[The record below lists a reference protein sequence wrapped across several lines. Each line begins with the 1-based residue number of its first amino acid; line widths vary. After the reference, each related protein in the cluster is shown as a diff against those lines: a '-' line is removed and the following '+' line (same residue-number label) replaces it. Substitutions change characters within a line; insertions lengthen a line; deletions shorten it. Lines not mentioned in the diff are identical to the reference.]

1 MMVPNTAP
9 QPLLRLLRT
18 LQLGDATLPVGAFS
32 FSNTLESALQ
42 TGVVSDVA
50 SLRSY
55 IQGLLRQ
62 SAGVDGVALMHAHRA
77 ACAGDLGSLQ
87 QIDAALMSRRIG
99 REQSLM
105 LTRMGKKLAELA
117 VRLGPQ
123 ALATEWLESIR
134 QGRCAGSYP
143 VSAGLVSALWGV
155 TEADAFAVH
164 HYGVISMLL
173 GASLRLMK
181 IDHYQTQGLLLE
193 LNAEVDP
200 LHQEMA
206 SRSLDEMASFAPL
219 FDILSAHHE
228 QASVRMFMN

>member
-1 MMVPNTAP
+1 MMVQNTAP

-32 FSNTLESALQ
+32 FSNTLQ

-181 IDHYQTQGLLLE
+181 IDHYQT
-193 LNAEVDP
+193 D
-200 LHQEMA
+200 
-206 SRSLDEMASFAPL
+206 RK
-219 FDILSAHHE
+219 
-228 QASVRMFMN
+228 SVV